1 MSRGN
6 STYIHPN
13 TSLLPRCP
21 VSAETAGG
29 RGHRPPRGSSCREAH
44 SLSPS
49 RSGGAGGTTSCQY
62 DHPAERVC
70 LVPCAEDLRVS
81 SVAVAGLPPSSPG
94 EGRALG
100 AADAGGNVT
109 RSIPLCLD
117 LGLQNGHMRLCPDP
131 TPSANTNPVLARLPF
146 LSSVPL
152 MSARHV
158 PCSALNYLRGS
169 AVTAH

>member
-1 MSRGN
+1 MPCVCRNCWGEGAQAPQGQQLQVC
-6 STYIHPN
+6 TECA
-13 TSLLPRCP
+13 LC
-21 VSAETAGG
+21 
-29 RGHRPPRGSSCREAH
+29 SCREAH

-62 DHPAERVC
+62 NHPAERVPYALC
-70 LVPCAEDLRVS
+70 RGPQGQLRGRGRS
-81 SVAVAGLPPSSPG
+81 PSFLPG

-117 LGLQNGHMRLCPDP
+117 LGLQNRHMRLCPDP
-131 TPSANTNPVLARLPF
+131 TPSANTNPVLARVPF
-146 LSSVPL
+146 LSSASL
-152 MSARHV
+152 MSARRV